1 LIGLMPDVILAGS
14 TINLAVI
21 VQATST
27 VPVVFVQVAD
37 PVAQG
42 FVAGMK
48 QPGGNVTGF
57 SLFEFSLAVNGFICS
72 RKLHLPSRKLPYGS
86 TPTRLPIPNS
96 SCR

>member
-1 LIGLMPDVILAGS
+1 MPDLILAGS

-42 FVAGMK
+42 FAASMK
-48 QPGGNVTGF
+48 QP
-57 SLFEFSLAVNGFICS
+57 
-72 RKLHLPSRKLPYGS
+72 
-86 TPTRLPIPNS
+86 
-96 SCR
+96 